1 MKAIPMMM
9 LAAVIVATLAA
20 IPPLQARERRTA
32 PSRQGVRRTAPAPH
46 DVLRSKDKDEQGRT
60 VVYRKKNVVDFDS
73 MLLEGDLKNPNEF
86 YFVHRPE
93 EKFGTLVK
101 KRPNFHKEMLRDSV
115 MVR

>member
-1 MKAIPMMM
+1 MNRFISWM
-9 LAAVIVATLAA
+9 LATALLTLPAA
-20 IPPLQARERRTA
+20 AARRDA
-32 PSRQGVRRTAPAPH
+32 P
-46 DVLRSKDKDEQGRT
+46 KEYDEQGRR